1 VPGSPRRSTGL
12 VFDARP
18 EEREPDTVMSGGSIT
33 KELVKRV
40 KRLLENDWPNRT
52 TGSPLPSVEQ
62 IATKLQAKFDDLKRQ
77 SR

>member
-1 VPGSPRRSTGL
+1 
-12 VFDARP
+12 
-18 EEREPDTVMSGGSIT
+18 MSGGSIT
-33 KELVKRV
+33 KELAKRV